1 MPLTLTTRR
10 TIEIA
15 ASCAALLLAALIFH
29 AWLAAHDDQLRLA
42 STLATQKQALDA
54 ADARERDRNATL
66 KDALAQ
72 IDALKRSAQNETP
85 AQLARALQIALQLP
99 QPITVGTAAPP
110 SKDAHPPDVR
120 TAGVS
125 PAPLPPSATQQQ
137 DPKNPPQETER
148 HKSLLDLLLHRTPN
162 AKASANSTS
171 VEPGQTPPSSS
182 KAAKRKRRITA
193 NPAGNCHLTSR
204 PQLKRREFTVLA
216 KSHKRRKPRSRR
228 ATINRRNSRRR
239 PRPPLQLR
247 PRLPRLPAPTHRRQ
261 TKRHRRRRQNP
272 RPHPRTRRR
281 RHRHKRRPLLAPP
294 ETQRPLASHRRRSRR
309 RHLRRRP
316 LPHRPLPLNRRAR
329 VATQNAQSSDRSAF
343 LPGRRPPNLR
353 EANAQPSS
361 CPSTRMF
368 CGNAPRRH
376 TLNRSFRAAP
386 TPSHQHNPC
395 LDFSASARPRSCRQE
410 RSFARLHADLRNC
423 KHQTTIICDF
433 DVGQTAIRTRAK
445 MSQPSIPSPANVS
458 TQNFFP
464 PLSSSASHSPASR
477 TCQQTRCYHA
487 NTPIPHPPRRQ
498 CVYFYLQLYS

>member
-1 MPLTLTTRR
+1 MFVPPASRR
-10 TIEIA
+10 
-15 ASCAALLLAALIFH
+15 
-29 AWLAAHDDQLRLA
+29 RLCLHPPR
-42 STLATQKQALDA
+42 SSKTQKIP
-54 ADARERDRNATL
+54 R
-66 KDALAQ
+66 K
-72 IDALKRSAQNETP
+72 K
-85 AQLARALQIALQLP
+85 
-99 QPITVGTAAPP
+99 
-110 SKDAHPPDVR
+110 
-120 TAGVS
+120 
-125 PAPLPPSATQQQ
+125 PSATNRSSIYSCTALRTQKLQPIAPTSSQ
-137 DPKNPPQETER
+137 RK
-148 HKSLLDLLLHRTPN
+148 HRRPRRN
-162 AKASANSTS
+162 
-171 VEPGQTPPSSS
+171 
-182 KAAKRKRRITA
+182 AKRKRRITA

-216 KSHKRRKPRSRR
+216 KSHNRRKPRGHRP
-228 ATINRRNSRRR
+228 TIHRRNSRRR
-239 PRPPLQLR
+239 SRPPLQLR

-261 TKRHRRRRQNP
+261 TKRLRRRRQNP

-395 LDFSASARPRSCRQE
+395 
-410 RSFARLHADLRNC
+410 
-423 KHQTTIICDF
+423 
-433 DVGQTAIRTRAK
+433 
-445 MSQPSIPSPANVS
+445 
-458 TQNFFP
+458 
-464 PLSSSASHSPASR
+464 
-477 TCQQTRCYHA
+477 
-487 NTPIPHPPRRQ
+487 
-498 CVYFYLQLYS
+498 